1 MQYIYQNYF
10 CIYYNIEYISSAFFM
25 TKTVM
30 KKAHTYRI
38 VLNDDKFP
46 LYNIGIAKEDS
57 TTMLLVFFFVQFKI
71 KKSTE

>member
-1 MQYIYQNYF
+1 
-10 CIYYNIEYISSAFFM
+10 M